1 MYTILRKWLGLCPNA
16 SNSQQEKFILKEPAA
31 ITRLRNNFISKPS
44 WYYSMS
50 IAATWAG
57 VGSLMVGIQMAQNY
71 GILPFILWAFG
82 NTMACIVF
90 GIFAPMIPK
99 VREVFRSKPMQYVV
113 GLMCV
118 FQVWLNLNGIHH
130 IFRDTPMTGTFGLV
144 LAYAT
149 AAFFI
154 FLLFKNGMIR
164 SVLTDNASWAAVY
177 GVAFLL
183 TVAAIIH
190 SHGNMNALPLGLEPA
205 SMSHGARLC
214 ILLIPGPFLYPYF
227 FKILDYNDENDIGAK
242 KINIRKSFIIGG
254 LLFGAYLTFT
264 FLLAWT
270 HFNPALNI
278 IKAVLIF
285 IIATSTVSSF
295 LYSIYIIFGRKL
307 GLAVNVTLVALWQ
320 FLIPMGVLGVWTLM
334 ASIRIYI
341 VIGGIL
347 FAIAWHLIKR
357 KKKPEAPNA

>member
-1 MYTILRKWLGLCPNA
+1 MYTILKRRLGIRPNTA
-16 SNSQQEKFILKEPAA
+16 NRQQNKTAV
-31 ITRLRNNFISKPS
+31 ITRLKNNFIEKPS

-57 VGSLMVGIQMAQNY
+57 VGSLMVGIQMAQNF
-71 GILPFILWAFG
+71 GIVPFLLWAFG

-90 GIFAPMIPK
+90 GIFAPIIPK
-99 VREVFRSKPMQYVV
+99 VREVFKSKPMQYIV
-113 GLMCV
+113 GFICV
-118 FQVWLNLNGIHH
+118 FQVWLNMNGIHN
-130 IFRDTPMTGTFGLV
+130 IFKDTPFTGTFGLV

-154 FLLFKNGMIR
+154 FLLLKNGMIR
-164 SVLTDNASWAAVY
+164 SVLTDNASWAVVY
-177 GVAFLL
+177 GIAFLL
-183 TVAAIIH
+183 TIGAIIY
-190 SHGNMNALPLGLEPA
+190 SRGNMNVLSWGFEPTNI
-205 SMSHGARLC
+205 SQGARLC

-227 FKILDYNDENDIGAK
+227 FKILDYNDENDIGAR
-242 KINIRKSFIIGG
+242 KINVRRAFIIGG

-270 HFNPALNI
+270 HFSPVLNI
-278 IKAVLIF
+278 IKAFLIF

-295 LYSIYIIFGRKL
+295 LYSIYITFGRKF
-307 GLAVNVTLVALWQ
+307 GLAVNIILVGLWQ

-341 VIGGIL
+341 VIGAIL
-347 FAIAWHLIKR
+347 FAIAWHFIKR
-357 KKKPEAPNA
+357 KKKPEASNA